1 MSKSDEAP
9 ALAPGA
15 LLGGRYRLARR
26 IASGGM
32 ASVWLARDEQ
42 LDRPVAVKVLSEALV
57 DEPGYLARFRREAR
71 IAAGLSH
78 PRLVRVFDFGATG
91 ERPYL
96 VMEHVEG
103 GSLQE
108 RIADGSATELDAG
121 RLAEQLLEA
130 LAHIHAASV
139 VHRDVKPANVLLD
152 ADGRARLTDFGIAQ
166 PEDATRITRT
176 GEVIGTLRY
185 MAPELLEG
193 KPASE
198 RSDVYACGVLLRECL
213 GPRSPGRL
221 VDLADRL
228 AAPDPAAR
236 PHSATAALEE
246 LRGAPSRT
254 APTVSL
260 ASDVAGA
267 AARRRR
273 KIAIPALTL
282 AAIAAAVAAL
292 IAIGLAGDDGGP
304 SRKSGEAG
312 ARRGAPASPPDARA
326 ESPTPTEAPPQEPG
340 PAEPPAAAPPP
351 AQPPAGRC
359 EALEQ
364 QRDALTEARRAAE
377 HAPATREEREA
388 VREDFNEREEA
399 LREDINECNEAKRE
413 NAYGSK
419 GRGP

>member
-1 MSKSDEAP
+1 MSESDEAP

-32 ASVWLARDEQ
+32 ASVWLALDEQ
-42 LDRPVAVKVLSEALV
+42 LDRRVAVKVLSEALV
-57 DEPGYLARFRREAR
+57 DEPGYLARFRREVR
-71 IAAGLSH
+71 IAAGLSY
-78 PRLVRVFDFGATG
+78 PGLVRLFDFGAIG

-103 GSLQE
+103 GSLQG

-130 LAHIHAASV
+130 LAHIHAAAV

-166 PEDATRITRT
+166 PRHATRITST

-193 KPASE
+193 KPANE
-198 RSDVYACGVLLRECL
+198 RSDLYACGVLLRECL
-213 GPRSPGRL
+213 GARSPRPL
-221 VDLADRL
+221 AHLADRL

-246 LRGAPSRT
+246 LRGAPPRT
-254 APTVSL
+254 APTVPF
-260 ASDVAGA
+260 ASWGAGA
-267 AARRRR
+267 PGRRLW
-273 KIAIPALTL
+273 KIAIPAAAL

-292 IAIGLAGDDGGP
+292 IAVGLAGDDGGQ
-304 SRKSGEAG
+304 SRESGEEG
-312 ARRGAPASPPDARA
+312 ARREAPASPPGARA

-340 PAEPPAAAPPP
+340 PTEPPAAAPPP
-351 AQPPAGRC
+351 AGPPAGRC
-359 EALEQ
+359 EALKQ
-364 QRDALTEARRAAE
+364 QRDALTEARRVAQ

-399 LREDINECNEAKRE
+399 LREDINECKEAERE
-413 NAYGSK
+413 TRHG
-419 GRGP
+419 GRGRGR